1 MLAIRAQTRAHTHT
15 LHTHACV
22 CVCRYL
28 ICQQVVEPGLWCT
41 AITSLLCPLYNWL
54 LIYKFKLGL
63 DGAAIAYVL

>member
-1 MLAIRAQTRAHTHT
+1 
-15 LHTHACV
+15 V